1 MTNQGTGL
9 TREIGL
15 VGLAATGICS
25 MMGAAINVVPIMIQ
39 RNVPG
44 IGPHVIPAYLLAS
57 VPAIL
62 AAMAYSILGS
72 AMPRAGGS
80 YIYAS
85 RGLNPYLGFVASF
98 SQWFGLSIAIGV
110 VSYVMIP
117 FMRDISTALGW
128 INFARILDIGSVRV
142 VLSLVFLWF
151 FVFINLRGVQLYERT
166 LIPLM
171 FLMFVLGSIV
181 IVAGF
186 SFDHNDF
193 ASAVS
198 VSLLGKAEKIPL
210 TMNLL
215 LPASAVLF
223 STFIGFDSIA
233 QAGGEAKNPGRN
245 IPLATGIAVLTVG
258 SFYILFTAAVYH
270 AVPWNYIAE
279 NAQFR
284 DLTAPGLL
292 GVLLSPA
299 WTVAIIAG
307 AVVALINDL
316 PAMLLAV
323 SRLMFAWSEDGI
335 FPKAV
340 ATVNSRWH
348 TPHIAI
354 LLSGAMA
361 TIGILGSH
369 LAGDFFIGVDILVT
383 SMLVNFL
390 LMCVSV
396 LTLPSRNKDLA
407 AQVKVFPSRA
417 VQIPLA
423 ITGVFTL
430 FLFLV
435 VHIWKDLSSQV
446 EAWYLH
452 STYIWIIVLTVASL
466 IYFYELASLVRKDVD
481 VRKLFSTLPI
491 E

>member
-1 MTNQGTGL
+1 MGNRRGDGRDERSTIKMTNQGTGL

-15 VGLAATGICS
+15 VGLAAPGICS

-44 IGPHVIPAYLLAS
+44 IGPHVIPAYLLAA

-151 FVFINLRGVQLYERT
+151 FVFIKLRCVQLYERT

-258 SFYILFTAAVYH
+258 SFYILLPLPFTMPY
-270 AVPWNYIAE
+270 
-279 NAQFR
+279 
-284 DLTAPGLL
+284 L
-292 GVLLSPA
+292 G
-299 WTVAIIAG
+299 II
-307 AVVALINDL
+307 LRK
-316 PAMLLAV
+316 ML
-323 SRLMFAWSEDGI
+323 
-335 FPKAV
+335 
-340 ATVNSRWH
+340 
-348 TPHIAI
+348 
-354 LLSGAMA
+354 
-361 TIGILGSH
+361 
-369 LAGDFFIGVDILVT
+369 
-383 SMLVNFL
+383 NF
-390 LMCVSV
+390 V
-396 LTLPSRNKDLA
+396 
-407 AQVKVFPSRA
+407 
-417 VQIPLA
+417 I
-423 ITGVFTL
+423 
-430 FLFLV
+430 
-435 VHIWKDLSSQV
+435 
-446 EAWYLH
+446 
-452 STYIWIIVLTVASL
+452 
-466 IYFYELASLVRKDVD
+466 
-481 VRKLFSTLPI
+481 
-491 E
+491 